1 MNREWSFQDICNWA
15 NITFGRA
22 PDVAVL
28 INRADKEF
36 VELYSLIEPN
46 DVGQVNFDPADA
58 AEEIADTV
66 IVLAQACAFLGYDL
80 QSMINAKMNLNVLR
94 RWDTSGNGVGQHV

>member
-1 MNREWSFQDICNWA
+1 MADNWSFQDICDWA
-15 NITFGRA
+15 LKTFGKA

-36 VELYSLIEPN
+36 IELYQLIEPN
-46 DVGQVNFDPADA
+46 DVGQVDFDPAEA
-58 AEEIADTV
+58 AEEIADIV

-94 RWDTSGNGVGQHV
+94 RWDTAGNGVGQHV